1 MGVSPLDMQVM
12 IPKTVDVAKQ
22 QSLEAHKIN
31 GDQQNIVQKENER
44 QSEDT
49 KKVHDRNKT
58 EKIYVD
64 EEEKEKKEKDNDN
77 DKSNKKKEDKAKK
90 KQSAKLNAASVLK
103 VKKDI
108 SNELGGGGANTGDA
122 FLSS

>member
-49 KKVHDRNKT
+49 KKVHDRNKA

-64 EEEKEKKEKDNDN
+64 EEEKDKKEKDNDN
-77 DKSNKKKEDKAKK
+77 DKSNKQKKEDTEDENMTEVIKK
-90 KQSAKLNAASVLK
+90 YHFDASV
-103 VKKDI
+103 
-108 SNELGGGGANTGDA
+108 
-122 FLSS
+122 

>member
-64 EEEKEKKEKDNDN
+64 EEEKDKKEKDNDN
-77 DKSNKKKEDKAKK
+77 DKSNKQKKEDTEDENMTEVIKK
-90 KQSAKLNAASVLK
+90 YHFDASV
-103 VKKDI
+103 
-108 SNELGGGGANTGDA
+108 
-122 FLSS
+122 

>member
-64 EEEKEKKEKDNDN
+64 EEEKEKKGKDNDN
-77 DKSNKKKEDKAKK
+77 DKSNKKKEDKDTEDEGMSEVIKK
-90 KQSAKLNAASVLK
+90 YHLDASV
-103 VKKDI
+103 
-108 SNELGGGGANTGDA
+108 
-122 FLSS
+122 

>member
-44 QSEDT
+44 
-49 KKVHDRNKT
+49 R
-58 EKIYVD
+58 
-64 EEEKEKKEKDNDN
+64 
-77 DKSNKKKEDKAKK
+77 
-90 KQSAKLNAASVLK
+90 
-103 VKKDI
+103 
-108 SNELGGGGANTGDA
+108 
-122 FLSS
+122 F

>member
-1 MGVSPLDMQVM
+1 MKWFSHE
-12 IPKTVDVAKQ
+12 
-22 QSLEAHKIN
+22 SLEAHKIN

-49 KKVHDRNKT
+49 KKVHDRNKA

-77 DKSNKKKEDKAKK
+77 DKSNKKKEDKDTEDEGMSEVIKK
-90 KQSAKLNAASVLK
+90 YHFDASV
-103 VKKDI
+103 
-108 SNELGGGGANTGDA
+108 
-122 FLSS
+122 

>member
-31 GDQQNIVQKENER
+31 ADQHNIVPKENER

-49 KKVHDRNKT
+49 KKVHDRNKA

-77 DKSNKKKEDKAKK
+77 DKSNKKKEDKDTEDEGMSEVIKK
-90 KQSAKLNAASVLK
+90 YHFDASV
-103 VKKDI
+103 
-108 SNELGGGGANTGDA
+108 
-122 FLSS
+122 

>member
-12 IPKTVDVAKQ
+12 IAKTVDVAKQ

-49 KKVHDRNKT
+49 KKVHDRNKA

-77 DKSNKKKEDKAKK
+77 DKSNKKKEDKDTEDEGMSEVIKK
-90 KQSAKLNAASVLK
+90 YHFDASV
-103 VKKDI
+103 
-108 SNELGGGGANTGDA
+108 
-122 FLSS
+122 